1 MTSKELVKACE
12 KAGTCSDC
20 QYDKV
25 CVAYQIQFGCYPF
38 DVKMNYK
45 APPEANSDIQIQ
57 FPNFI
62 I

>member
-25 CVAYQIQFGCYPF
+25 CEAYQMQFKCYPF
-38 DVKMNYK
+38 DVKKNYK
-45 APPEANSDIQIQ
+45 ATPEANSDIQIQ